1 MKIWAAKQT
10 WLSKNAFAK
19 AETLDKNKI
28 TRIAVI
34 KHAALGDL
42 IQTRPFLIEIRK
54 AFPKAKIILSV
65 VSNYM
70 KGIPDDLIDEIHIAK
85 GNEKKYGFRES
96 LKSYKDLGDQDIL
109 FDLTATSRSF
119 WITFFTKAT
128 LKVGFKHKGLERL
141 LYDVAIPR
149 AHYRF
154 EAETFLE
161 QANVLGVRHQ
171 WPLDYAYPLPEKIIE
186 TNYISYFATAST
198 AEKCWPPELMAEL
211 INKSC
216 EQYPNT
222 QHILIPGLADWELE
236 TAKIIEKRVG
246 NKENFSMSES
256 GPKAISLICHAQ
268 AVVLN
273 DTGMRNLAIAADTP
287 TVCIYPISSHVFGY
301 TPLFGKHK
309 AVVNGETE
317 PAKVGDVLNALNEI
331 AG

>member
-19 AETLDKNKI
+19 AEALDKNNV

-42 IQTRPFLIEIRK
+42 LQTRPFLIEIRK

-70 KGIPDDLIDEIHIAK
+70 KGIPDDLIDGIHLAK
-85 GNEKKYGFRES
+85 GNEKKYTLRES
-96 LKSYKDLGDQDIL
+96 LKSYKNLGEQDIL

-128 LKVGFKHKGLERL
+128 LKVGFMHKGLHRL
-141 LYDVAIPR
+141 LYDIAIPR

-161 QANVLGVRHQ
+161 QANVLGIRHQ
-171 WPLDYAYPLPEKIIE
+171 WPLEYNYPKPEKIVE
-186 TNYISYFATAST
+186 SNYISYFPTAST

-211 INKSC
+211 IKKSC
-216 EQYPNT
+216 QQYPNT

-236 TAKIIEKRVG
+236 TAKMIKKIVG

-256 GPKAISLICHAQ
+256 GAKAISLICHAD

-273 DTGMRNLAIAADTP
+273 DTGMRNLAIAANTP
-287 TVCIYPISSHVFGY
+287 TVCIFPITSHVFGY

-309 AVVNGETE
+309 VVVNGENE
-317 PAKVGDVLNALNEI
+317 PAKVDDVLNKLNEI
-331 AG
+331 IG